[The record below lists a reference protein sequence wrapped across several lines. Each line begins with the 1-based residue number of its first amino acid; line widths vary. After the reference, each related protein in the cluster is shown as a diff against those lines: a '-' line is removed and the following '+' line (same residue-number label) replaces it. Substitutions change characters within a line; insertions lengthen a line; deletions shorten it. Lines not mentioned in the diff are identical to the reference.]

1 MSVNIITKI
10 NQNYT
15 TFSKRQKLIADF
27 VLKDFSLAANMTAAK
42 LAETVGVSESTVV
55 RFATELNY
63 PGYPEF
69 VNAISEYMRSE
80 SSILKRVESM
90 STAIENKDTLDT
102 VIDSDIDNLK
112 KSISKIDKEQFSRA
126 VDAVLNA
133 KKIYILGVRSS
144 ACLASFASFY
154 FNMLFDNIRLVNT
167 NSVSEMFEQ
176 ILRVDENSLVFGIS
190 FPRYSKR
197 TVKAMEFSKSRNAT
211 VVALTDSEKSPIAP
225 FADYLI
231 TANSEMVSFVDSLV
245 APFSVLNAFIVEL
258 VMRKKGELVNNFE
271 QLEKIWEEYQV
282 YDKLDEV
289 NNPDNNNII

>member
-1 MSVNIITKI
+1 MDVNIITKI
-10 NQNYT
+10 NQNYA

-27 VLKDFSLAANMTAAK
+27 VLTNFSKAANMTAAK
-42 LAETVGVSESTVV
+42 LAEKVGVSESTVV

-80 SSILKRVESM
+80 SSLIKRMESL
-90 STAIENKDTLDT
+90 STVIENKDTLDI
-102 VIDSDIDNLK
+102 VMDSDIDNLK
-112 KSISKIDKEQFSRA
+112 KSMAKIDKEQFSKA

-144 ACLASFASFY
+144 ACLASFAGFY
-154 FNMLFDNIRLVNT
+154 FNMLFDNVRLVHT

-176 ILRVDENSLVFGIS
+176 ILRVDENSVVFGIS

-197 TVKAMEFSKSRNAT
+197 TVKAMEFSKNRNAT
-211 VVALTDSEKSPIAP
+211 VIALTDSKKSPIAP
-225 FADYLI
+225 YADYLI

-245 APFSVLNAFIVEL
+245 APFSVLNAFVVEL
-258 VMRKKGELVNNFE
+258 AMRKKGELITNFE
-271 QLEKIWEEYQV
+271 HLEKIWEEYQV
-282 YDKLDEV
+282 YDKLDKV
-289 NNPDNNNII
+289 NNPDNSNII

>member
-1 MSVNIITKI
+1 MNDNIITRI
-10 NQNYT
+10 NKNYE

-27 VLKDFSLAANMTAAK
+27 VNNNISQAANMTAAK
-42 LAETVGVSESTVV
+42 LAETVGASESTVV
-55 RFATELNY
+55 RFATELGY
-63 PGYPEF
+63 LGYPEF
-69 VNAISEYMRSE
+69 IEAVWEYMRSKSSMMKRME
-80 SSILKRVESM
+80 SLSSV
-90 STAIENKDTLDT
+90 IENQDTLLT
-102 VIDSDIDNLK
+102 VMNSDIDSLK
-112 KSISKIDKEQFSRA
+112 KSALKIDKEQFSKA

-144 ACLASFASFY
+144 SCLASFASYY
-154 FNMLFDNIRLVNT
+154 FDMLFDNVKLVQT

-176 ILRVDENSLVFGIS
+176 ILKVDKDSVVFGIS

-197 TVKAMEFSKSRNAT
+197 TVKAMEYSKDKGAT
-211 VVALTDSEKSPIAP
+211 VIALTDSEKSPIAP
-225 FADYLI
+225 FSDYLI

-258 VMRKKGELVNNFE
+258 VMRKKGELQTNFE

-289 NNPDNNNII
+289 TNPDSRNIV